1 MRFIALSAIATSVD
15 SLNSKLLKQTKTL
28 MIYNTLQQVRGSN
41 LIMAAPNFTY
51 KAWLTLIQTEVQT
64 KESKTPLPW

>member
-1 MRFIALSAIATSVD
+1 
-15 SLNSKLLKQTKTL
+15 
-28 MIYNTLQQVRGSN
+28 MIYNTLQQVRGCN

-51 KAWLTLIQTEVQT
+51 KAWLTPIQTEVQT

>member
-41 LIMAAPNFTY
+41 LIRAAPNFTY
-51 KAWLTLIQTEVQT
+51 KAWLTPIQTEV
-64 KESKTPLPW
+64 